1 MNASPVYISIFQCAV
16 PSENRWKMGVMF
28 HLPVTPIVTSVNEC
42 LASYTNPVFSA
53 RFQVGIAGKY
63 RVIFHLPARDAGR

>member
-1 MNASPVYISIFQCAV
+1 MPRQFTYPFFSARFQVRIAGK
-16 PSENRWKMGVMF
+16 WGVMF